1 MRSRISIAFLI
12 RVLIVLGLHVC
23 LLALLLHESKQEIV
37 LEPEVIRLEVQ
48 MLTLPSPQVS
58 RAPSPEPVTAPEP
71 KPKSVIDPEPK
82 PLEVPVLT
90 TQLESAS
97 SVLAAPEPEP
107 QAPKPLVPK
116 PPVQKQPEPKPP
128 APKPAERKP
137 TVPRANTSSAAA
149 AQGESTAS
157 RSDADI
163 PITGARF
170 DADYL
175 HNPAP
180 AYPSYSRRMK
190 ERGTVLVLVQ
200 VSPQGNAS
208 QVTLYQ
214 SSGYERLDEAALEAI
229 KQWRF
234 VPAKRGTTP
243 VAASV
248 VVPIQFKQ

>member
-1 MRSRISIAFLI
+1 MRSRFSIAFFI

-48 MLTLPSPQVS
+48 MLTLPSPQIS
-58 RAPSPEPVTAPEP
+58 RGPPTEPVTVPEP
-71 KPKSVIDPEPK
+71 APKPVIPPELK

-97 SVLAAPEPEP
+97 SVQAAPEPEP
-107 QAPKPLVPK
+107 EPSKPLVPK
-116 PPVQKQPEPKPP
+116 PPEQKQPEAKPP

-137 TVPRANTSSAAA
+137 AVPRANTSSAAV

-208 QVTLYQ
+208 QVTLHQ
-214 SSGYERLDEAALEAI
+214 SSGYERLDEAALEAV

-234 VPAKRGTTP
+234 VPAKRGATP

-248 VVPIQFKQ
+248 VVPIEFKQ